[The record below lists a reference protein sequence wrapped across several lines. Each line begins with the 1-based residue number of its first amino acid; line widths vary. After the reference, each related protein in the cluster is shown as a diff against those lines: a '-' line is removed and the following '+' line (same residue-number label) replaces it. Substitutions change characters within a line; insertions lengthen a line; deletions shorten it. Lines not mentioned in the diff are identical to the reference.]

1 MPRPAAADVQFGIKA
16 GGNMAKPTG
25 ADADDFAGHPE
36 IQGRASSGG
45 IFLAFNFGR
54 VVTIQSE
61 VLYTMKG
68 ATSMYT
74 ALDDTYTDKLY
85 ADYIEIPLLLK
96 LKIPT
101 PVVQPFVFAGPSVG
115 FKLKEKLEVDG
126 EEIPLEE
133 AILKNNDYGA
143 IFGAGLNLGRNFM
156 LDVRYSLG
164 LQKVIST
171 FEGEVRAGLQERRLV
186 GQRSASPSDPRSF
199 VRIDDGASARRRR
212 RFFGSSPVSGIP
224 SRGGE
229 GIVLADPRC
238 WRRGTGRERSLRSDH
253 QRRSGVTRRGRRWEI
268 S

>member
-1 MPRPAAADVQFGIKA
+1 MKRLTTMLLVAAFAGLLALPQPAAAGVQFGIKA

-25 ADADDFAGHPE
+25 ADAQDPLATLKSRVGFT
-36 IQGRASSGG
+36 GG

-68 ATSMYT
+68 ATYV

-96 LKIPT
+96 LRIPS
-101 PVVQPFVFAGPSVG
+101 PVVQPFVFAGPTVG
-115 FKLKEKLEVDG
+115 FKLKEKLESNG

-133 AILKNNDYGA
+133 ALLKNNDYGA

-156 LDVRYSLG
+156 IDVRYSLG

-171 FEGEVRAGLQERRLV
+171 FEGDVEPDFKNGVW
-186 GQRSASPSDPRSF
+186 SAT
-199 VRIDDGASARRRR
+199 I
-212 RFFGSSPVSGIP
+212 GI
-224 SRGGE
+224 
-229 GIVLADPRC
+229 AF
-238 WRRGTGRERSLRSDH
+238 
-253 QRRSGVTRRGRRWEI
+253 
-268 S
+268 